1 MKELINF
8 ISGNKYLSVTV
19 NTKNNLR
26 MWGYGLDEIRFF
38 LDINKEGNDKYK
50 CSGAI
55 LIGYDFETELINISK
70 VLNSEKEIINLIEEM
85 SNTSTDIWE
94 FIKNKRD
101 YFNY

>member
-1 MKELINF
+1 M
-8 ISGNKYLSVTV
+8 LSITV

-26 MWGYGLDEIRFF
+26 MWGYGLDDIGFF
-38 LDINKEGNDKYK
+38 LNISKESNDMYK

-55 LIGYDFETELINISK
+55 LIGYDSETELISISK
-70 VLNSEKEIINLIEEM
+70 VLSSEKEIINLIEEM

-101 YFNY
+101 SFNN

>member
-8 ISGNKYLSVTV
+8 INGNKYLSITV
-19 NTKNNLR
+19 NTTNRLR
-26 MWGYGLDEIRFF
+26 MWGYGLDEVGFF
-38 LDINKEGNDKYK
+38 LDIDKDSNDKYK

-55 LIGYDFETELINISK
+55 LIGYDFETELISISK
-70 VLNSEKEIINLIEEM
+70 ILNSEKEVINLIEEM

-101 YFNY
+101 SFNN